1 MYRFLLGLLLA
12 FAAVPAHADVEVSFW
27 SHELGVELPH
37 AFFNVRGT
45 VRGKPV
51 AASYGYTPKSITP
64 AILWGPVPGRIDRT
78 DAAFISKSYEH
89 FRVTVPDD
97 RYDRLMALVTKYGTP
112 PGSTYYM
119 NTHNC
124 VHFVAEAA
132 QISGLKVVIDPKLMK
147 RPTLFLRSVAAA
159 NRDVA
164 TFKLIRS

>member
-1 MYRFLLGLLLA
+1 MYRFLASLMLL

-37 AFFNVRGT
+37 AFFNVEGV

-51 AASYGYTPKSITP
+51 KGSYGYTPKSITP
-64 AILWGPVPGRIDRT
+64 AILWGPVAGRIDYT
-78 DAAFISKSYEH
+78 DAGFISKSHEH
-89 FRVTVPDD
+89 FVVRVPDD
-97 RYDRLMALVTKYGTP
+97 RYDQLMALVQKYNVK
-112 PGSTYYM
+112 PGSVYYM

-147 RPTLFLRSVAAA
+147 RPTSFLRSVVAM
-159 NRDVA
+159 NRGFPTLRVVA
-164 TFKLIRS
+164 P